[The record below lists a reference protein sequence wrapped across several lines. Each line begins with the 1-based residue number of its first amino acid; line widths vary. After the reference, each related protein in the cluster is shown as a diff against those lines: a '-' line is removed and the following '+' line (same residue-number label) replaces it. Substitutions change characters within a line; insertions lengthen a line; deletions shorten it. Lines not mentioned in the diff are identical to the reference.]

1 MDTIDTNIKIHKTLN
16 NKRRIY
22 GEHLTPIEI
31 FKEFILPEIK
41 DKLHKYIWV
50 DLFAGKGNLILPILE
65 YIPEE
70 ERVDFFENH
79 IFLFDI
85 QKELVE
91 QAIQNAIK
99 YGIPEEVAKENIQQ
113 RDTIK
118 DYPRFLLN
126 LELPVY
132 HITNPPYL
140 YIGYIVKHRETQKYL
155 EYFKGENEKYQDLYQ
170 LALINDLR
178 HGIEK
183 MIYIIPSNFL
193 FGFSVSNRIRTDFLK
208 YYTIRKAII
217 FEKEI
222 FEHTGTNVVICFFER
237 KEVPKHEVF
246 SFEGI
251 KIGKDIQKRKYT
263 LDPKN
268 HYRAGNDFEEFISTY
283 RADKP
288 LKVKYYLTVEEVEKN
303 KGDLEIEVIDANAYN
318 GKEYKRIKI
327 YVNEKL
333 YRKIKSNILFVRTL
347 DTGSPDGRAGLYKI
361 REVFGV
367 DGILVTKA
375 KYRTHPIHLFIEPE
389 ISTEEQVI
397 LMDYFNLIL
406 EYFREKTDSEFM
418 TTYKYSSSEYTRKY
432 LGLLQ
437 VKGLIQTFPWLNLR
451 DEEREH
457 LKDLIRKK
465 NVDELISFI
474 KKKNGRERLELWL

>member
-1 MDTIDTNIKIHKTLN
+1 M
-16 NKRRIY
+16 
-22 GEHLTPIEI
+22 
-31 FKEFILPEIK
+31 
-41 DKLHKYIWV
+41 
-50 DLFAGKGNLILPILE
+50 
-65 YIPEE
+65 
-70 ERVDFFENH
+70 
-79 IFLFDI
+79 
-85 QKELVE
+85 
-91 QAIQNAIK
+91 
-99 YGIPEEVAKENIQQ
+99 
-113 RDTIK
+113 
-118 DYPRFLLN
+118 
-126 LELPVY
+126 
-132 HITNPPYL
+132 
-140 YIGYIVKHRETQKYL
+140 
-155 EYFKGENEKYQDLYQ
+155 
-170 LALINDLR
+170 
-178 HGIEK
+178 
-183 MIYIIPSNFL
+183 
-193 FGFSVSNRIRTDFLK
+193 
-208 YYTIRKAII
+208 
-217 FEKEI
+217 
-222 FEHTGTNVVICFFER
+222 
-237 KEVPKHEVF
+237 
-246 SFEGI
+246 
-251 KIGKDIQKRKYT
+251 
-263 LDPKN
+263 
-268 HYRAGNDFEEFISTY
+268 
-283 RADKP
+283 
-288 LKVKYYLTVEEVEKN
+288 KVKYYLTVEEVEKN

-406 EYFREKTDSEFM
+406 EYFRGKTDSEFM

-437 VKGLIQTFPWLNLR
+437 VKGLIQTFPWLNLS

-474 KKKNGRERLELWL
+474 KKKNGRERLELCTVSYCVIDVCISIILFGQMII